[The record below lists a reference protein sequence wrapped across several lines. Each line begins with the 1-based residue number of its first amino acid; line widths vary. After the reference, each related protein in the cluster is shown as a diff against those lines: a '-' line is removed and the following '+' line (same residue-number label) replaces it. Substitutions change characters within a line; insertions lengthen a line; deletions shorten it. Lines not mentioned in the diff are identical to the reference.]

1 MLMKLTTGSPIFY
14 EQLFQRYS
22 LYKKVQTQSVNKEML
37 SITLSLVKVARKM
50 LVKLTRR
57 GFWLED

>member
-14 EQLFQRYS
+14 EQLFLQYS
-22 LYKKVQTQSVNKEML
+22 LYKKVQTQSENKEML
-37 SITLSLVKVARKM
+37 TITLSLEKVACKM
-50 LVKLTRR
+50 LVILTRR